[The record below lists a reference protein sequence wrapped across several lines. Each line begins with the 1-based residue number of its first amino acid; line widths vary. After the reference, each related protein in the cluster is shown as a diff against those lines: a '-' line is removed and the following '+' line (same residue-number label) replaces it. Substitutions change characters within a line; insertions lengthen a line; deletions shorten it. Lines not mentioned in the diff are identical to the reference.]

1 MYVTLRTAMEKINQI
16 AAIVMLLLA
25 IAGIVAQAVNGSL
38 VGTLAFV
45 LISYI
50 IASLISLE
58 KE

>member
-1 MYVTLRTAMEKINQI
+1 MEKINQI
-16 AAIVMLLLA
+16 AAIVMLVLA
-25 IAGIVAQAVNGSL
+25 LAGIVAQAVNGSL

>member
-1 MYVTLRTAMEKINQI
+1 MEKINQI

-25 IAGIVAQAVNGSL
+25 LAGIVAQAVNGSL
-38 VGTLAFV
+38 VGTLTFV